1 MRLFNSIST
10 LNISLIPILVY
21 CFILLPIQANW
32 NHHRSWQHGALMC
45 KSLGF
50 MIMFLPVSCAML
62 LAYGSLLD
70 YIDRIYL
77 FAESTSQTGQSNLR
91 QISSMK
97 PVTFFAIDVL
107 IPTLILVLGAC
118 LSVIG
123 YNYYELIPEY
133 VYTPTMTQKNHCIL
147 SLQLYEENDSDQART
162 LFTESSY
169 QLTLLARDCQIDHH
183 MLLYV
188 PNLGHT
194 CNGEHKG

>member
-1 MRLFNSIST
+1 
-10 LNISLIPILVY
+10 
-21 CFILLPIQANW
+21 
-32 NHHRSWQHGALMC
+32 
-45 KSLGF
+45 

-77 FAESTSQTGQSNLR
+77 FAESTSQTGQSNHR

-162 LFTESSY
+162 FFTESSY

-183 MLLYV
+183 IRYYMF
-188 PNLGHT
+188 PILGIMENIRDKKLSSYPCT
-194 CNGEHKG
+194 VSLRSRGSWPQYSKSI